1 MRPILFGIVSGA
13 LRTAIA
19 VLTVAVVVITIAVA
33 PATAQVGGQA
43 APKAP
48 TSVQPKVELLDPV
61 HDFGTVLEGR
71 PVNHTFKVRNA
82 GGAELVIDH
91 VQTTCGCTVAE
102 PSRKRLKPGEEAEIA
117 VTFDTKYQKGHR
129 QRVITLYSNDPQTPS
144 ATMTLQ
150 GDVKTEV
157 EASPEE
163 IAFNKVRQGTEET
176 RQFALTYVGQG
187 KDFRIEKISNSSP
200 HIKVTQAA
208 RKDGKPGAM
217 LIVTMLKSMPAGP
230 FDDTI
235 DIATN
240 HQAVQV
246 HVFGRIVG
254 DLTIDPAQ
262 VSFGIVPH
270 GQGATRIL
278 RLTNA
283 AAGAVQIT
291 GISSTNQSV
300 TAKVDPVTPGK
311 EYKITV
317 ELRRGTPDGELR
329 GALSIN
335 TDNPQQPLLKLP
347 FYGVV
352 GSFQG

>member
-1 MRPILFGIVSGA
+1 V
-13 LRTAIA
+13 
-19 VLTVAVVVITIAVA
+19 VLTVAVVATTIAVA
-33 PATAQVGGQA
+33 PAAAQVGGQA
-43 APKAP
+43 VPKAP
-48 TSVQPKVELLDPV
+48 ASAQHPKVELLDPV
-61 HDFGTVLEGR
+61 HDFGAVMEGQ
-71 PVNHTFKVRNA
+71 PVSHTFKVRNA
-82 GGAELVIDH
+82 GGAELLIDH

-117 VTFDTKYQKGHR
+117 VTFDTRYQKGHR

-176 RQFALTYVGQG
+176 RQLALTYVGKG
-187 KDFRIEKISNSSP
+187 RDFRVEKISNSSP

-208 RKDGKPGAM
+208 NKDGKPGAM
-217 LIVTMLKSMPAGP
+217 ISVTMLKSMPAGP

-246 HVFGRIVG
+246 HVFGRVVG
-254 DLTIDPAQ
+254 DLTLDPAQ
-262 VSFGIVPH
+262 ISFGIVPH
-270 GQGATRIL
+270 GQGTVRIL
-278 RLTNA
+278 RLTNSG
-283 AAGAVQIT
+283 AGAVQIT
-291 GISSTNQSV
+291 GVSSTSQSV
-300 TAKVDPVTPGK
+300 AAKVDPVASGK

-329 GALSIN
+329 GALSIK
-335 TDNPQQPLLKLP
+335 TDNPQQPSLSVP

-352 GSFQG
+352 GAFEG